1 MDAKELDAQ
10 RAQLLET
17 MRTAFPQGRHD
28 EVLGA
33 FEALGE
39 TKAIRSGIR
48 VEAIALAARVRL
60 AQGEKQA
67 ARQLLKQVWN
77 APLKNHR
84 LCRHVAIACLELG
97 EYRHA
102 AALAERAA
110 VLAGQGKEVAAER

>member
-10 RAQLLET
+10 RAELLET
-17 MRTAFPQGRHD
+17 MRKAFPQGGYD
-28 EVLGA
+28 QVLGA

-48 VEAIALAARVRL
+48 VEAIALAARVKL
-60 AQGEKQA
+60 AQGDKQA

-84 LCRHVAIACLELG
+84 LCRHVAIASLEMG

-102 AALAERAA
+102 AALTERAA
-110 VLAGQGKEVAAER
+110 ALAEQAKEVAIEQ

>member
-1 MDAKELDAQ
+1 MDAKELDAH
-10 RAQLLET
+10 RAELLES
-17 MRTAFPQGRHD
+17 MRAAFPQGRYD
-28 EVLGA
+28 DLITA

-48 VEAIALAARVRL
+48 VEAIALAARTRL
-60 AQGEKQA
+60 AQGDKQA

-84 LCRHVAIACLELG
+84 LCRHVAIACLEIG

-102 AALAERAA
+102 AALTERAA
-110 VLAGQGKEVAAER
+110 SLAEQAKEVTAER

>member
-60 AQGEKQA
+60 AQDEKQA

-110 VLAGQGKEVAAER
+110 VLAEQGKEVAAER

>member
-1 MDAKELDAQ
+1 MDAKELDAH
-10 RAQLLET
+10 RAELLES
-17 MRTAFPQGRHD
+17 MRAAFPQGCYD
-28 EVLGA
+28 DLITA

-48 VEAIALAARVRL
+48 VEAIALAARTRL
-60 AQGEKQA
+60 AQGDKQA

-84 LCRHVAIACLELG
+84 LCRHVAIACLEIG

-110 VLAGQGKEVAAER
+110 SLAEQAKEVTAER

>member
-10 RAQLLET
+10 RAELLET
-17 MRTAFPQGRHD
+17 MRKAFPQGGYG
-28 EVLGA
+28 EVMAA

-60 AQGEKQA
+60 AQGDKQA

-84 LCRHVAIACLELG
+84 LCRHVAIACLEMG

-102 AALAERAA
+102 AALTERAA
-110 VLAGQGKEVAAER
+110 AMAEQAKEVATEQ

>member
-1 MDAKELDAQ
+1 MDAKELEAH
-10 RAQLLET
+10 RAGLLET
-17 MRTAFPQGRHD
+17 MRSAFPNGQYD

-39 TKAIRSGIR
+39 PRSIRSGIR
-48 VEAIALAARVRL
+48 VEAIAIAARVKI
-60 AQGEKQA
+60 AQGDKAA

-84 LCRHVAIACLELG
+84 LCRHVAIASLEMG

-102 AALAERAA
+102 LSLVERAA
-110 VLAGQGKEVAAER
+110 SLAEQAKEVVQDQ

>member
-1 MDAKELDAQ
+1 MDAQALDAQ
-10 RAQLLET
+10 RAELLET
-17 MRTAFPQGRHD
+17 MRRAFLQGGHD
-28 EVLGA
+28 EVMGA

-48 VEAIALAARVRL
+48 VEAIALAARVKM
-60 AQGEKQA
+60 AQGDKQA

-77 APLKNHR
+77 APLKHHR
-84 LCRHVAIACLELG
+84 LCRQVAITCLEMG

-110 VLAGQGKEVAAER
+110 ALAEQAKEVATEQ